1 MKKTYIKPQTRVIDV
16 DASEMIAQSAKMG
29 FGGSNTNGGPTS
41 AETKGRSLW
50 DDDDW

>member
-1 MKKTYIKPQTRVIDV
+1 MKKTYIKPQTKVIDV
-16 DASEMIAQSAKMG
+16 DASEMIAQSSLRS
-29 FGGSNTNGGPTS
+29 GGSNTNGGPTS

>member
-16 DASEMIAQSAKMG
+16 DASEMIATSNVG
-29 FGGSNTNGGPTS
+29 FGGSNRQSGGPTS

>member
-1 MKKTYIKPQTRVIDV
+1 MKKTYIKPLTRVIDV
-16 DASEMIAQSAKMG
+16 DASEMIATSNVG

-50 DDDDW
+50 DDDDF

>member
-1 MKKTYIKPQTRVIDV
+1 MKKTYIKPLTRVIDV
-16 DASEMIAQSAKMG
+16 DASEMIAQSSLRS
-29 FGGSNTNGGPTS
+29 GGSNSGTGINA